1 VSFRVFCDGSGTT
14 GGPAGIAFVAYDEHG
29 ELFDERS
36 MPLRDATNQRAEIL
50 AATYA
55 LHELPPL
62 PKVVV
67 VSDSEYVVKG
77 MTVWIDGW
85 CDRARDGAWRT
96 ASGGAVENQTH
107 WQLLVDA
114 ASRHGHVEFEWTR
127 GHVGT
132 YGNERAHELAA
143 AARQA
148 AKIAFDDCNAGL
160 GLFGDDPEGL
170 RAAADYLETVERRP
184 RWQEFAPAEKAEY
197 LLAHLTISDRSWT
210 HEPRRQGEKR
220 EAFIRRVLLG
230 DVTQ

>member
-1 VSFRVFCDGSGTT
+1 
-14 GGPAGIAFVAYDEHG
+14 
-29 ELFDERS
+29 
-36 MPLRDATNQRAEIL
+36 MPLPDATNQQAEIR
-50 AATYA
+50 AAAYA

-85 CDRARDGAWRT
+85 RHRARDGVWRN

-107 WQLLVDA
+107 WQRLIDA
-114 ASRHGHVEFEWTR
+114 ASRHGHVDFEWTR

-132 YGNERAHELAA
+132 YGNERAHELAV

-148 AKIAFDDCNAGL
+148 AKR
-160 GLFGDDPEGL
+160 LFGHDPERV
-170 RAAADYLETVERRP
+170 RAAADYLETVKQRL
-184 RWQEFAPAEKAEY
+184 RWQELAPLEKAEY
-197 LLAHLTISDRSWT
+197 LLAHITISDRSWT
-210 HEPRRQGEKR
+210 DEPRRQGEKR

>member
-14 GGPAGIAFVAYDEHG
+14 GGPAGIAFVVYDEQG
-29 ELFDERS
+29 EWFGVGS
-36 MPLRDATNQRAEIL
+36 MPLPAATNQKAEIR
-50 AATYA
+50 AAAYA
-55 LHELPPL
+55 LNEVPPL

-85 CDRARDGAWRT
+85 RDRARDGVWRN
-96 ASGGAVENQTH
+96 ASGGAVENQTD
-107 WQLLVDA
+107 WQRLIDA

-132 YGNERAHELAA
+132 HGYERAHELAD

-148 AKIAFDDCNAGL
+148 AKR
-160 GLFGDDPEGL
+160 LFGDDPERLGP
-170 RAAADYLETVERRP
+170 AADYRETVEQP
-184 RWQEFAPAEKAEY
+184 LRWQELAPAEKIEY
-197 LLAHLTISDRSWT
+197 LLTHITISDRSWT
-210 HEPRRQGEKR
+210 DEPRRQGEKR

-230 DVTQ
+230 DVTPPRPAPTREQ